1 MIKTTSNVPIHV
13 LTHPQM
19 EVDDEQGYPYF
30 RKPPNQKRQ
39 PVHPP
44 RFTPKTGQVWHHRIV
59 LGDGSALGGQRRRRG
74 YALLYH
80 RAEAGTHFSRVWV
93 MGNDVKIYPW
103 ILVPIVFKKRV

>member
-30 RKPPNQKRQ
+30 RKPPNQKRK

-44 RFTPKTGQVWHHRIV
+44 RFTPQGSPPKPARYGTTALSSAMGVHLVGSVGGGDMPCCITV
-59 LGDGSALGGQRRRRG
+59 LKLGRTFPAFG
-74 YALLYH
+74 
-80 RAEAGTHFSRVWV
+80 
-93 MGNDVKIYPW
+93 
-103 ILVPIVFKKRV
+103 